1 MSIYF
6 RCNQDPH
13 VEVLL
18 FVVLRRLCHSCDN
31 FSDPEVIIDSQRSS
45 CKRHLLSTF
54 HRSFKHE
61 LAMKKNLLT
70 AFLGLVFMNFEAYS
84 QTGEHVTKY
93 IDATFGVAKYQG
105 TLSLSYVHTWRLG
118 AKQKLGIGL
127 GARFTSYLAA
137 NQYYTTAP
145 ATLTSGST
153 SPTIIFQ
160 DNIQSNIDSFLIKSP
175 QVNSVNLSINID
187 YRLSK
192 TITAGFNID
201 AIGFSF
207 GGSRTGNY
215 INGAS
220 GKILSATP
228 TPFNILLISDN
239 DKGSLNSEF
248 YFKYLLND
256 KWGLKV
262 GAQFLFTEYTTETKV
277 QQFPE
282 PNDRFRNK
290 SLLFC
295 VGASF
300 RI

>member
-1 MSIYF
+1 
-6 RCNQDPH
+6 
-13 VEVLL
+13 
-18 FVVLRRLCHSCDN
+18 
-31 FSDPEVIIDSQRSS
+31 
-45 CKRHLLSTF
+45 
-54 HRSFKHE
+54 
-61 LAMKKNLLT
+61 MKKNLI
-70 AFLGLVFMNFEAYS
+70 VFTVFVLMNLEGYS
-84 QTGEHVTKY
+84 QTGERVTKY
-93 IDATFGVAKYQG
+93 IDATFGIAKYQG
-105 TLSLSYVHTWRLG
+105 TLSLSYVHTWRIG

-127 GARFTSYLAA
+127 GGHFTSYLAA

-160 DNIQSNIDSFLIKSP
+160 DNIQSNIDTFLIKSP
-175 QVNSVNLSINID
+175 QVNSINLSIHID
-187 YRLSK
+187 YQLSK
-192 TITAGFNID
+192 KITAGFNID

-220 GKILSATP
+220 GKMLSATP

-248 YFKYLLND
+248 YFRYFLND
-256 KWGLKV
+256 KWGLKA

-295 VGASF
+295 IGASYK
-300 RI
+300 I

>member
-1 MSIYF
+1 
-6 RCNQDPH
+6 
-13 VEVLL
+13 
-18 FVVLRRLCHSCDN
+18 
-31 FSDPEVIIDSQRSS
+31 
-45 CKRHLLSTF
+45 
-54 HRSFKHE
+54 
-61 LAMKKNLLT
+61 MKKNLIVFT
-70 AFLGLVFMNFEAYS
+70 VLVLMNLQGYT
-84 QTGEHVTKY
+84 QTGGHINKY
-93 IDATFGVAKYQG
+93 IDATVGVAKYQG
-105 TLSLSYVHTWRLG
+105 TLSLSYVNTWRFG
-118 AKQKLGIGL
+118 SKQKLGIGL
-127 GARFTSYLAA
+127 GGRFTSYFAA

-145 ATLTSGST
+145 AKLTSGNT

-160 DNIQSNIDSFLIKSP
+160 DNIQANIDTFLIKSP

-192 TITAGFNID
+192 KITAGFNID

-220 GKILSATP
+220 GKMLNATP

-248 YFKYLLND
+248 YIRYFLNE

-282 PNDRFRNK
+282 ENDRFRNK

-295 VGASF
+295 VGASYK
-300 RI
+300 I